1 MSYAN
6 RTSPYGGWAVSYTQ
20 GDVDTIREQ
29 IEQTESAKRRWI
41 ILLLMISVGALV
53 GAVVLLTTSYALY
66 SSSKSEIKSLASE
79 NASLKARVAELEQQ
93 VGVLAAEKEKGE
105 QARAASEARFE
116 QLLPAVLGSRASDT
130 DIASFARMVSD
141 LPRGR
146 IETGTKPPDRLFR
159 NWKAKTDTGME
170 IYTMVGGFVDG
181 KWLIH
186 SNLVARR

>member
-6 RTSPYGGWAVSYTQ
+6 QSSPYGGWAVSYTQ

-146 IETGTKPPDRLFR
+146 IETETKPPDRLFR

>member
-146 IETGTKPPDRLFR
+146 IETETKPPDRLFR
-159 NWKAKTDTGME
+159 NWNAKTDTGME

>member
-79 NASLKARVAELEQQ
+79 NASLKTRVAELEQQ

-146 IETGTKPPDRLFR
+146 IETETKPPDRLFR

>member
-146 IETGTKPPDRLFR
+146 IETETKPPDRLFR

>member
-6 RTSPYGGWAVSYTQ
+6 QTSPYGGWAVNYTQ

-41 ILLLMISVGALV
+41 ILLLMIAGGALV
-53 GAVVLLTTSYALY
+53 GAIVLLTTSYALY
-66 SSSKSEIKSLASE
+66 SSSESENKSLARE
-79 NASLKARVAELEQQ
+79 NSTLKARVAELEQQ

-116 QLLPAVLGSRASDT
+116 QLLPAVLGSRASDS

-146 IETGTKPPDRLFR
+146 IETVTKPPDRLFR
-159 NWKAKTDTGME
+159 NWKAKTDSGME
-170 IYTMVGGFVDG
+170 IYTLVGGFIDG

>member
-93 VGVLAAEKEKGE
+93 VGVLAAEKEEGE

-146 IETGTKPPDRLFR
+146 IETETKPPDRLFR

>member
-6 RTSPYGGWAVSYTQ
+6 QTSPYGGWAVSYTQ

-146 IETGTKPPDRLFR
+146 IETETKPPDRLFR